1 MKKVITPLFKSV
13 LIELGSIALK
23 AAADTD
29 TGIHKNIWTGITL
42 ITSNEEIKDIMK
54 IVKSVEDLDLLMK
67 NVTETMFLGT
77 H

>member
-13 LIELGSIALK
+13 LIELRSIALK

-29 TGIHKNIWTGITL
+29 TGVHKNIWTGITL
-42 ITSNEEIKDIMK
+42 ITSNEDMK
-54 IVKSVEDLDLLMK
+54 IVKSVEDLGLLMK